1 MTAVLTKGPAAV
13 NAETAWEAIEAR
25 DRRFDG
31 AFVYAVRT
39 TGVYCRPSC
48 PSRRAHRANVVF
60 LATPDD
66 AEAAGFRE
74 CKRCHPRSTT
84 STLGENAVER
94 AKAYIERNADR
105 RVDLAE
111 LAEQVGMSPFH
122 LQRTFKRLVGV
133 SPRAYGDARRVERL
147 KTHLKRGDTVTRAT
161 YEAGFESSA
170 AAYARAGTGIGMT
183 PSEYRRG
190 GQGVRIRYATAAS
203 PVGRV
208 LVAATERGVCAVTL
222 GSDDASLEAALKGEY
237 PAAEIARASR
247 TDTAI
252 ASWLEAVVRHLEGK
266 TRRVEVPMDVQGT
279 AFQKKVWSALR
290 DIPYGET
297 RSYAQ
302 VASSI
307 GAPKSARAVANAC
320 ANNPAAIVIPC
331 HRVTPATGDTGGYRW
346 GSARKRQILAREH
359 AIVAR
364 SV

>member
-48 PSRRAHRANVVF
+48 PSRRAHRANVVL
-60 LATPDD
+60 LATPED

-84 STLGENAVER
+84 STLGEDAVVR
-94 AKAYIERNADR
+94 AKAYIERHADR

-111 LAEQVGMSPFH
+111 LAAEVGMSPFH

-161 YEAGFESSA
+161 YEAGFDSSA

-222 GSDDASLEAALKGEY
+222 GSDDASLETALRGEY
-237 PAAEIARASR
+237 PAAEITRASR
-247 TDTAI
+247 NDTALE
-252 ASWLEAVVRHLEGK
+252 SWLDAVVRHLEGK

-320 ANNPAAIVIPC
+320 ANNPVAIVIPC

>member
-1 MTAVLTKGPAAV
+1 MTDVMTEIDPG
-13 NAETAWEAIEAR
+13 TAWRAVEDR

-60 LATPDD
+60 HATPDD

-74 CKRCHPRSTT
+74 CKRCRPRSATQT
-84 STLGENAVER
+84 AGEDAVTR
-94 AKAYIERNADR
+94 AKAYIERHAER

-111 LAEQVGMSPFH
+111 LSAEVGMSPFH

-133 SPRAYGDARRVERL
+133 SPRVYGDARRVERL
-147 KTHLKRGDTVTRAT
+147 KSGLKRGDTVSRAT
-161 YEAGFESSA
+161 YDAGFDSGA
-170 AAYARAGTGIGMT
+170 AAYARTEAGMGMT
-183 PSEYRRG
+183 PAEYRRG

-222 GSDDASLEAALKGEY
+222 GGDDASLEVALTGEY
-237 PAAEIARASR
+237 PAAEITRASR
-247 TDTAI
+247 NDTAM
-252 ASWLEAVVRHLEGK
+252 ASWLDAVVRHLEGT
-266 TRRVEVPMDVQGT
+266 TRRVEVPIDVQGT

-320 ANNPAAIVIPC
+320 ANNPVAIVIPC